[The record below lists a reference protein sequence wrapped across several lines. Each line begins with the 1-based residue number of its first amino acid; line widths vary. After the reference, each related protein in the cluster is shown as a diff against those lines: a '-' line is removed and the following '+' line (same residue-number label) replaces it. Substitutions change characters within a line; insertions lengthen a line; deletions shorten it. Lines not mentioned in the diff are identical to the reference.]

1 MAVRSDSIVEIWD
14 CEKILKNNVPN
25 ENSEILNLKYL
36 KPLKE
41 LKFEENEH
49 LSQANCCS
57 WLSTDSNLCVVGY
70 NESQI
75 VFFDIVRGE
84 ITQ

>member
-14 CEKILKNNVPN
+14 CENILKDNVPK
-25 ENSEILNLKYL
+25 ENSEILNLENL

-41 LKFEENEH
+41 LKLEEYEH
-49 LSQANCCS
+49 FSQANCCS

-70 NESQI
+70 NESQV
-75 VFFDIVRGE
+75 VFFDILRGE
-84 ITQ
+84 IAQ